1 MCVCVRVC
9 VCVWYNTASMNRREG
24 VLESDPM
31 RSFLTHVWFLQFE
44 SHSKSVGRRWDS
56 ACVYVGAG

>member
-1 MCVCVRVC
+1 MCVCVR

-44 SHSKSVGRRWDS
+44 SHSKSVGHRWDPV
-56 ACVYVGAG
+56 CVYVGAG